1 MPPTPAVRFLLVLSL
16 VAAVGRAARGDDLD
30 SLMDR
35 DPVLPLPRVEKTFP
49 PGLADLW
56 LAALDRPDRDTRSR
70 AALSIASAREG
81 GMDRLTAAIGPLMR
95 LLEQPDQHSAVRVA
109 AARALVTL
117 DAKEAAP
124 LFVRLA
130 RTDDAE
136 LREIVEPALAQW
148 NDPAARDLWL
158 ERLTQ
163 APHGRDTL
171 LAIRG
176 LGTVRE
182 ERAAP
187 PLRELALSSEAS
199 PLRLTAAQA
208 LGNIRTTGSLP
219 DAERLAPSPS
229 LTDRLV
235 AASLLHRHEGPEVVR
250 LLQTLA
256 KDTTPSVA
264 IVALTRLEQLDVAQ
278 LDSAHIVPVLDSV
291 LASPDAA
298 VRRVGVDTLFRNPTA
313 ERIRSLRRLLDDP
326 HPNVRVKARQS
337 LRELAK
343 AAQWHPVV
351 LDQGTRALAAS
362 DWRGQEQSAILLGQL
377 DHKPAAKRLVELLR
391 SERGEVLV
399 AVGWGL
405 RQLAVADTLA
415 PVLDHVRRRH
425 ADIGR
430 DGATAGLRTVS
441 APQLDQHLSHLVQL
455 LGQARHA
462 AADPVLRAIVPRVT
476 SGSYSGPKGPSPNF
490 TKVGGETR
498 AAAIWALGLL
508 HEGKPEERL
517 VKQIEDRLTGDPGM
531 GPDHPRVRRMA
542 AVSLGRMGAK
552 QSLTALRTH
561 ADGTEPSLDPVV
573 QACRWSAAR
582 LTGEKLPELGVVRV
596 RQGEWFLAPLGE
608 R

>member
-1 MPPTPAVRFLLVLSL
+1 MPFRVGLLALAL
-16 VAAVGRAARGDDLD
+16 GFVASSAQGDDFD
-30 SLMDR
+30 SVMDR
-35 DPVLPLPRVEKTFP
+35 EPTLPLPRVEKTFP

-70 AALSIASAREG
+70 AALAIASAREG

-95 LLEQPDQHSAVRVA
+95 LLEQPDQHPAVRVA

-148 NDPAARDLWL
+148 KDPSARDLWL
-158 ERLTQ
+158 ERLSQ
-163 APHGRDTL
+163 APHGRYTL

-176 LGTVRE
+176 LGAVRE

-199 PLRLTAAQA
+199 PLRLAAAQA

-219 DAERLAPSPS
+219 DAERLAPSPH

-235 AASLLHRHEGPEVVR
+235 AAALLQRHEGPETVR

-256 KDTTPSVA
+256 TDSAPSVA
-264 IVALTRLEQLDVAQ
+264 LVALTRLAQLDV
-278 LDSAHIVPVLDSV
+278 AHIVPVLKPV
-291 LASPDAA
+291 LASPDAE
-298 VRRVGVDTLFRNPTA
+298 VRRFGVETLFHNPTTPHLQ
-313 ERIRSLRRLLDDP
+313 SLGQLLADP
-326 HPNVRVKARQS
+326 HPAVRVKARQS

-343 AAQWHPVV
+343 AAQWQPGV

-362 DWRGQEQSAILLGQL
+362 DWRGQEQAAILLGQL

-415 PVLDHVRRRH
+415 PVLDHVRKRH

-430 DGATAGLRTVS
+430 DGATAGLRTVT

-476 SGSYSGPKGPSPNF
+476 SGSYSGPKGPSPSF

-531 GPDHPRVRRMA
+531 GPDDPRVRRMA
-542 AVSLGRMGAK
+542 AVSLGRMEAK

-561 ADGTEPSLDPVV
+561 ADGTDPSLDPVV
-573 QACRWSAAR
+573 QACRWSVAR
-582 LTGEKLPELGVVRV
+582 LTGEKLLALGVVQV
-596 RQGEWFLAPLGE
+596 RQGEWFLAPLAE